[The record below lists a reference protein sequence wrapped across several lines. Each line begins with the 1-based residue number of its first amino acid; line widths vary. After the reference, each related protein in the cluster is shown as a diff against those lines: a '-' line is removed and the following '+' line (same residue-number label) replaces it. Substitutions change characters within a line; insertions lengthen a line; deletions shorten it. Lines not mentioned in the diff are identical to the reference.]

1 MNNNN
6 FININSLN
14 FNQEINLKK
23 NIETETTYHKNSFDN
38 FDNFE
43 NLTMPNYST
52 NLKINF
58 SQIYDNN
65 YFSDKFN
72 ELFQNNYDSILIQN
86 LFKNIQNNKTI
97 FLNSLSI
104 RILFNILE
112 TLIVTKNNFQI
123 NENDL
128 SNINEKY
135 IEILHEIFGILTKN
149 KNLGNEVIKN
159 CFEIFYNQFEFN
171 KQNLNLILA
180 ELVEEPYLIYPENNL
195 DILKIPSNE
204 NEKFESLILIFLNL
218 YDLRLLLLKK
228 NIPLLK
234 NSNFPLKII
243 DKKFSIGEQINLSN
257 LKIDVYNCKFK
268 LNFYDKNE
276 FKYQLF
282 IYQNYLYFIENLKD
296 KKDVSVIKY
305 KYPIRNIFVM
315 NDRGEPRLLT
325 LFINDTSIFLTFNDP
340 KKTIEIYNIINNNK
354 NNTLEYEYTM
364 FTSYISNL
372 IKEYYN

>member
-1 MNNNN
+1 M
-6 FININSLN
+6 
-14 FNQEINLKK
+14 
-23 NIETETTYHKNSFDN
+23 
-38 FDNFE
+38 
-43 NLTMPNYST
+43 
-52 NLKINF
+52 
-58 SQIYDNN
+58 
-65 YFSDKFN
+65 
-72 ELFQNNYDSILIQN
+72 
-86 LFKNIQNNKTI
+86 
-97 FLNSLSI
+97 
-104 RILFNILE
+104 FNILE

-234 NSNFPLKII
+234 NSIFPLKII

-282 IYQNYLYFIENLKD
+282 IYQNYLYFICN
-296 KKDVSVIKY
+296 
-305 KYPIRNIFVM
+305 
-315 NDRGEPRLLT
+315 
-325 LFINDTSIFLTFNDP
+325 
-340 KKTIEIYNIINNNK
+340 
-354 NNTLEYEYTM
+354 
-364 FTSYISNL
+364 
-372 IKEYYN
+372 